1 MVTKTIT
8 IKPMVVKKQH
18 IVFVK
23 AFIWLLAL
31 LPIAR
36 LVWLGMHDDLS
47 ANPVEF
53 VERSTGT
60 WTLIILLIT
69 LSITPIRLL
78 TGQVWQVQLR
88 RMLGLWMFFYACL
101 HITTYVWLDY
111 SFLWADIVKD
121 IIKHPYVIVGF
132 SAFLLTIPLAV
143 TSNSYMIKRLKTNW
157 KKLHQLVY
165 VIAILAILH
174 FWWLVKKDVTEPFY
188 YAAAL
193 ALLLGI
199 RLYYK
204 YWHTKPAAKT
214 RSPNAEMQI
223 NKAM

>member
-1 MVTKTIT
+1 MTIT
-8 IKPMVVKKQH
+8 KQH
-18 IVFVK
+18 IPFIK
-23 AFIWLLAL
+23 AAIWLLAL
-31 LPIAR
+31 LPLAR

-60 WTLIILLIT
+60 WTLVFLLVT
-69 LSITPIRLL
+69 LSMTPIRLL

-111 SFLWADIVKD
+111 SFLWVDIVKD

-132 SAFLLTIPLAV
+132 SAFTLTIPLAA

-188 YAAAL
+188 YAAVL
-193 ALLLGI
+193 AVLLGI

-204 YWHTKPAAKT
+204 YLHTKPANKKLPANT
-214 RSPNAEMQI
+214 EMKI
-223 NKAM
+223 HKAM

>member
-1 MVTKTIT
+1 MAI
-8 IKPMVVKKQH
+8 KKQY
-18 IVFVK
+18 IVFIK
-23 AFIWLLAL
+23 AAIWLLAL
-31 LPIAR
+31 LPLAR
-36 LVWLGMHDDLS
+36 LVWLGTHDDLS

-60 WTLIILLIT
+60 WTLVFLLVT
-69 LSITPIRLL
+69 LSMTPIRLL
-78 TGQVWQVQLR
+78 TGIVWQVQLR
-88 RMLGLWMFFYACL
+88 RMLGLWMFFYVCL
-101 HITTYVWLDY
+101 HISTYVWLDY

-132 SAFLLTIPLAV
+132 SAFLLTIPLAA

-188 YAAAL
+188 YAAVL
-193 ALLLGI
+193 FFLLGI
-199 RLYYK
+199 RLYYR
-204 YWHTKPAAKT
+204 YLHTKPAIKMRPT
-214 RSPNAEMQI
+214 NTEMQTHQA
-223 NKAM
+223 K

>member
-1 MVTKTIT
+1 MAI
-8 IKPMVVKKQH
+8 KKQY
-18 IVFVK
+18 IVFIK
-23 AFIWLLAL
+23 AAIWLLAL
-31 LPIAR
+31 LPLAR
-36 LVWLGMHDDLS
+36 LVWLGTHDDLS

-60 WTLIILLIT
+60 WTLVFLLIT
-69 LSITPIRLL
+69 LSMTPIRLL
-78 TGQVWQVQLR
+78 TGIVWQVQLR
-88 RMLGLWMFFYACL
+88 RMLGLWMFFYVCL
-101 HITTYVWLDY
+101 HISTYVWLDY

-132 SAFLLTIPLAV
+132 SAFLLTIPLAA

-188 YAAAL
+188 YAAVL
-193 ALLLGI
+193 FFLLGI

-204 YWHTKPAAKT
+204 YLHTKPAIKMRPT
-214 RSPNAEMQI
+214 NTEMQTHQA
-223 NKAM
+223 K